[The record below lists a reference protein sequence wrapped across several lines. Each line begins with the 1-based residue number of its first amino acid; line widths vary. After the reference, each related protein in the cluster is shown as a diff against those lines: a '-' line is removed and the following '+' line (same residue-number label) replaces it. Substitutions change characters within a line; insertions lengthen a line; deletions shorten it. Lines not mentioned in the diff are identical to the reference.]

1 MDLSVITVT
10 TNDKENIA
18 AQLRSVTAGA
28 AGLEFEQLVVDN
40 GSIDGTIDVI
50 SKDFPQVTLIQNG
63 YNAGFGAA
71 NNNAAQLSKGDLLLF
86 LNPDMIVEASS
97 LKKMVDWMRSR
108 PEVGIA
114 SCKLLNPAGQFDER
128 TKPRRLPTVFD
139 QVMILLKIPH
149 FFPGVL
155 KKYMYDGFD
164 PEKEQ
169 EVDSVRGS
177 FLMMRRELYEKLG
190 WAFDPRY
197 YIWFEDVDVCRE
209 ARKNGF
215 KVVYTPV
222 ITCVDLIGQSFKKI
236 PALWKQKNFTRSML
250 QYFHKWE
257 SRRQWMII
265 AFLRPV
271 AILLTIL
278 FTK

>member
-10 TNDKENIA
+10 LNDKENVA
-18 AQLRSVTAGA
+18 TQLRSVTAGA
-28 AGLEFEQLVVDN
+28 AGLEFEQLVSDN
-40 GSIDGTIDVI
+40 GSTDGTIDI
-50 SKDFPQVTLIQNG
+50 ITKDFFQVALIQNG

-71 NNNAAQLSKGDLLLF
+71 NNRAAQLAKGDFLLF
-86 LNPDMIVEASS
+86 LNPDMIVEAGS

-114 SCKLLNPAGQFDER
+114 SCKLLNPSGQFDER
-128 TKPRRLPTVFD
+128 AKPRRLPAVFD
-139 QVMILLKIPH
+139 QAMILLKIPH
-149 FFPGVL
+149 FFPGIL
-155 KKYMYDGFD
+155 NRYLYAGFD
-164 PEKEQ
+164 PDKEQ

-215 KVVYTPV
+215 KVFYTPV
-222 ITCVDLIGQSFKKI
+222 ISCIDLIGQTFKKI

-250 QYFHKWE
+250 QYFRKWE

-265 AFLRPV
+265 AALRPV